1 MGPLKR
7 FSLAVT
13 VRVLLLV
20 ATTVGF
26 GLIVGRADLF
36 FNQLILGTLILL
48 QTVGLI
54 RYARRTNHDLAKFLL
69 AIKHADYTVHFGPEK
84 DDSFGALHH
93 AFREIQTTYQR
104 MNAEREAQ
112 YEYLKLLVSH
122 LNVGIISLRGDDDI
136 VLINPPA
143 LQLLRI
149 ETYHHWHNLA
159 RRHPRLVQTID
170 ALRDGERQL
179 LELRVGEV
187 TKRLSV
193 QVRSAVL
200 LREPYRIITL
210 QDIEQEINQSEVE
223 AYHRLIRI
231 LTHEI
236 MNSITPIASLSET
249 LLGMLHDEHGRL
261 RPWESLG
268 EGYQKELAPALRTI
282 GRRSDGLLHFVED
295 YRKLTKLPA
304 LRPARVPV
312 GELLTAVGH
321 LMRAELQTYGIAWQ
335 QHTDPDDLTLWG
347 DAHLIEQVLINLI
360 TNSAQA
366 LGATTDPRI
375 VVRAFAQDDRTV
387 VEVMD
392 NGVGVAPDKLDQIF
406 VPFFSTKAQGSG
418 IGLSLSR
425 HIMTLHRGS
434 IHLHSE
440 PGGPTVVTLTF
451 PAEAPAER
459 PSASPSL
466 TDWRSDRWG
475 STGR

>member
-1 MGPLKR
+1 MVARPGPLKR
-7 FSLAVT
+7 FSLVVT
-13 VRVLLLV
+13 TRVLLLL

-26 GLIVGRADLF
+26 GMIAGRADLF
-36 FNQLILGTLILL
+36 FNQLILGILILL
-48 QTVGLI
+48 QTVGLV
-54 RYARRTNHDLAKFLL
+54 RYVRRTNYELAKFLL
-69 AIKHADYTVHFGPEK
+69 AIRHADYTVHFGPEK
-84 DDSFGALHH
+84 DNSFGELHH
-93 AFREIQTTYQR
+93 AFREIQTTYRQ

-112 YEYLKLLVSH
+112 YQYLKLLVSH

-136 VLINPPA
+136 VLISPPA
-143 LQLLRI
+143 LELLRI
-149 ETYHHWHNLA
+149 DTYHHWHNLA
-159 RRHPRLVQTID
+159 RKHPRLVQAID

-223 AYHRLIRI
+223 AYHKLIRI

-236 MNSITPIASLSET
+236 MNSITPITSLSET
-249 LLGMLHDEHGRL
+249 LLGMLHDEDGQL

-268 EGYQKELAPALRTI
+268 EGYRKELAPALRTI

-304 LRPARVPV
+304 LRPERVPV
-312 GELLTAVGH
+312 NEMLTAVGH
-321 LMRAELQTYGIAWQ
+321 LMRAELHAQGIAWHQ
-335 QHTDPDDLTLWG
+335 SVQPSDLTLWG
-347 DAHLIEQVLINLI
+347 DVRLIEQVLINLV
-360 TNSAQA
+360 TNSGQA
-366 LGATTDPRI
+366 LEATSDPQI
-375 VVRAFAQDDRTV
+375 TVRAFAHDKRTV
-387 VEVMD
+387 VEVVD
-392 NGVGVAPDKLDQIF
+392 NGAGVPPDKLDQIF

-440 PGGPTVVTLTF
+440 PGGQTVVSLSFPVRAPDETGPGLLDELTK
-451 PAEAPAER
+451 
-459 PSASPSL
+459 
-466 TDWRSDRWG
+466 G
-475 STGR
+475 